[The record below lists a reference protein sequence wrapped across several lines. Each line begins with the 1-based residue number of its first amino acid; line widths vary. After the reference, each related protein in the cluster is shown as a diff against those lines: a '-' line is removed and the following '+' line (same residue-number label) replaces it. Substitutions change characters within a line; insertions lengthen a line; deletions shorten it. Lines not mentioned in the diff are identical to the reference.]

1 MNSEYGFLMPNVI
14 RRVLELFLAFK
25 IPGTSPIKDK
35 LTAMCKVH
43 SALDGTRMAA
53 LERLSQVESHSDS
66 IDDFI
71 SHSSMTIEEARDANA
86 ALLELMITADEGH
99 TKLIRK
105 QCGVT

>member
-1 MNSEYGFLMPNVI
+1 MPNVI

-25 IPGTSPIKDK
+25 VPGTGPIKDK
-35 LTAMCKVH
+35 LAAMCKLH
-43 SALDGTRMAA
+43 PALDGTRMAA

-66 IDDFI
+66 IDDFV
-71 SHSSMTIEEARDANA
+71 SHSSMTIEEARDANS
-86 ALLELMITADEGH
+86 ALLELMKTADEGH